1 VQGFL
6 TPAGS
11 RFTAAQTPVR
21 ILDTRDGVAARGRLN
36 ASGTLPVPVPGL
48 PAGTTAVAITIT
60 AVAPSADTY
69 VRATATDDASSR
81 TSNVNVAQD
90 GTRANLAIVPVAADG
105 RITLTTHTGDVHLV
119 VDVSGWF
126 VPG

>member
-1 VQGFL
+1 M
-6 TPAGS
+6 
-11 RFTAAQTPVR
+11 AQTPVR
-21 ILDTRDGVAARGRLN
+21 VLDTRDGVAARGRLS
-36 ASGTLPVPVPGL
+36 ATGALSIPVPGL
-48 PAGTTAVAITIT
+48 PAGTTAVAVTIT

-69 VRATATDDASSR
+69 VRATATDDAASQ